1 MLLLKRILN
10 LTLLKTN
17 SNSPRIP
24 FSFIL
29 GIVTIWALTSC
40 AVVPKFALQPDVE
53 IETLSICVSYTE
65 EVPVKV
71 QENIDSTISVFVE
84 NFNTEPHAF
93 YLGPCEDYEK
103 SALRI
108 DINETHLVSKS
119 AQWSSTIL
127 SLAGLTLPF
136 IMIAADA
143 PIYVFFYSF
152 PNDVSLVDLSL
163 SSDIGGSNML
173 LNRKVVNSGYLMSEK
188 RQILKHGVAFNNFL
202 KQELSWI
209 EKEYLKQEESQQ
221 KMQ

>member
-10 LTLLKTN
+10 PTLLKTN
-17 SNSPRIP
+17 SNSPRLP
-24 FSFIL
+24 FLFIL
-29 GIVTIWALTSC
+29 GIVTIWVLTSC
-40 AVVPKFALQPDVE
+40 AVVPKLALQPDVE

-65 EVPVKV
+65 EVPLKV

-84 NFNTEPHAF
+84 NFNAESHAF
-93 YLGPCEDYEK
+93 YLGSCEDSER

-119 AQWSSTIL
+119 TQWSSTIL
-127 SLAGLTLPF
+127 SLAGLSLPF
-136 IMIAADA
+136 IMIAAEA

-163 SSDIGGSNML
+163 SSDIGSPNVL

-188 RQILKHGVAFNNFL
+188 RQILKHGIAFNNFL
-202 KQELSWI
+202 KRELLSI
-209 EKEYLKQEESQQ
+209 EREYNKQEKIRQ
-221 KMQ
+221 